1 MKKKVLLSSLATI
14 ALCLS
19 LIAGATFALFTS
31 KSTSNIEVTAG
42 EVKIEAAI
50 DSTLKTWSLG
60 ETENDA
66 RTDKTFTNGGTVELV
81 DGKLII
87 NSMTPG
93 DTVQFKI
100 NVANDSNVAIKYRV
114 VATSTNGG
122 TDVDLSDALV
132 TVAVIDGVDYEM
144 SKDAGTKTFT
154 TPYIDVGTTNGE
166 GDDIGT
172 ITVEITFPNGNPEN
186 VLDDAGEVIEYGDNH
201 YKSKKANIV
210 FVVEAVQANGV
221 ENNELI
227 LP

>member
-31 KSTSNIEVTAG
+31 KSTSSIEVTAG

-100 NVANDSNVAIKYRV
+100 NVTNDSNVAIKYRV

-132 TVAVIDGVDYEM
+132 TVAGIDGVDYSDYDYHE
-144 SKDAGTKTFT
+144 
-154 TPYIDVGTTNGE
+154 E
-166 GDDIGT
+166 
-172 ITVEITFPNGNPEN
+172 
-186 VLDDAGEVIEYGDNH
+186 
-201 YKSKKANIV
+201 V
-210 FVVEAVQANGV
+210 FVDFISDYTYNVNDSVLNRLDFGDITLEHN
-221 ENNELI
+221 
-227 LP
+227 